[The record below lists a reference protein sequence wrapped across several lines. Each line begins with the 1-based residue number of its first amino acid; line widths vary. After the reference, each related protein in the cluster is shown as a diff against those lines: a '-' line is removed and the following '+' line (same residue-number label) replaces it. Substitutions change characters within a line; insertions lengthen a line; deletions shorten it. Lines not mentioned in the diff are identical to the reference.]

1 MEQSS
6 ALVISIESRQS
17 TAIIEQSS
25 MERSTADQQGAMPAN
40 KTFVPFANH
49 CAIITQQA
57 LSRFLISVQS
67 SRSNHCAIIIVQSS
81 YSRAATGAMPATK
94 TTQQI

>member
-40 KTFVPFANH
+40 KTLV
-49 CAIITQQA
+49 
-57 LSRFLISVQS
+57 
-67 SRSNHCAIIIVQSS
+67 
-81 YSRAATGAMPATK
+81 
-94 TTQQI
+94 